1 MIAGSILVFVPSFGA
16 YVTPQILG
24 GGKDPMLGT
33 YIVAQFLEAR
43 NWPEGAAASTVL
55 MVVMLGATLVY
66 FRTGGRTL

>member
-1 MIAGSILVFVPSFGA
+1 
-16 YVTPQILG
+16 
-24 GGKDPMLGT
+24 MLGT